1 MEGPFYPDDLKDDG
15 MLGFYAGK
23 FPTVEINNTFY
34 RLPKEH
40 VLQDW
45 ASQVPEPFTFSIKA
59 SQRITHHARLKP
71 ESVRARSGSC

>member
-1 MEGPFYPDDLKDDG
+1 

-40 VLQDW
+40 VLRGLGVAGAGALHVRDQG
-45 ASQVPEPFTFSIKA
+45 EPA
-59 SQRITHHARLKP
+59 HHAP
-71 ESVRARSGSC
+71 RAAQARVARTPSSSC